1 MITAERLEEL
11 IKQGATIYYIN
22 PNNYN
27 GFYYWTSIKE
37 IDLKNAQPY
46 ITVWNT
52 EHGEEVEVTLKYDV
66 LKELENGSH
75 EILKYEQKVD
85 LEFLFEENDIETK
98 RAMWEKKTH
107 ATRTERFEPPMWDEI
122 EDYSYRFVW
131 QKQFILLDIHKDDD
145 DESDMSYIHI
155 YNFTD
160 NGYIFYKIGDDAT
173 KENYI
178 KACEI
183 VRDLFN
189 RGNK

>member
-1 MITAERLEEL
+1 MREDVDRAKWERDMTAE
-11 IKQGATIYYIN
+11 
-22 PNNYN
+22 
-27 GFYYWTSIKE
+27 
-37 IDLKNAQPY
+37 
-46 ITVWNT
+46 
-52 EHGEEVEVTLKYDV
+52 
-66 LKELENGSH
+66 
-75 EILKYEQKVD
+75 
-85 LEFLFEENDIETK
+85 
-98 RAMWEKKTH
+98 
-107 ATRTERFEPPMWDEI
+107 RTERFEPPMWDEI

-189 RGNK
+189 KGGVK